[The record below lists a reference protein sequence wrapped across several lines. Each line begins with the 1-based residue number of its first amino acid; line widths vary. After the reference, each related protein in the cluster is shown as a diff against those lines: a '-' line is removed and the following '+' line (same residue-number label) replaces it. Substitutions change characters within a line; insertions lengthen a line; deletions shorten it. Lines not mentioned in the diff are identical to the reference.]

1 MPAVT
6 GPQCHLQN
14 VRSTTWVPAVTGP
27 QRHLQ
32 NVRSATCACC
42 HWAKVPGPAG
52 IIQGPGTLE
61 GIYGGAA
68 QKQQTGRGQPSSM
81 LSGHML
87 WG

>member
-1 MPAVT
+1 MRGKKHGDQQRQGHP
-6 GPQCHLQN
+6 QN
-14 VRSTTWVPAVTGP
+14 VRSATWVPAVTGP

-32 NVRSATCACC
+32 NVRSTT
-42 HWAKVPGPAG
+42 WVPGPAG

-68 QKQQTGRGQPSSM
+68 QKRQTGRGQPSSM